1 MGSPILGYTIY
12 ILTSDGT
19 TFGQDKTFCDGSQ
32 ASIISALKCEVPI
45 ATLTG
50 SVYNLSYGSSVSATV
65 VAYNLYGNSLNSTLG
80 SGAVLITYP
89 SAPTTL
95 VENRAAGGA
104 TQIGI
109 TWVEGA
115 SNGGTSV
122 IDYSI

>member
-1 MGSPILGYTIY
+1 MPVQPAAPVTTLLATTVQIAWSAPSSMGSPVLGYRIF

-32 ASIISALKCEVPI
+32 ASIISALSCQVPI

-65 VAYNLYGNSLNSTLG
+65 VAYNAYGDSLNSTLG
-80 SGAVLITYP
+80 NGAVLITYP

-95 VENRAAGGA
+95 AEN
-104 TQIGI
+104 
-109 TWVEGA
+109 
-115 SNGGTSV
+115 
-122 IDYSI
+122 